1 MHINN
6 WVHASDLMKMIKSAN
21 STSTLS
27 SEEGLPDNHVITIRE
42 RELTVDFPEL
52 IQNNIKTDTVALDL
66 DSEWDGIQPVIIF
79 GPNAS
84 GTIAVE
90 YTGEPV
96 HIPGAVMQYVGGLD
110 CSVMGLD
117 DSGEVR
123 LVTKAAPNTFEV
135 VESGEYIG
143 QISEDDVSL
152 LGQILSAIKDVET
165 ATSDASSAAEAA
177 AAAAN
182 SANTAATKA
191 TNAAN
196 SANTAATKATNAANS
211 ANTASERAENAYDA
225 LTPIIAEIGANGNQP
240 RATTNP
246 NRIATASDAYAAKP
260 LEICIKG
267 ATRQNLWANPSGVI
281 RGVAVTANAD
291 GSITVEGTATQRV
304 TINLESYALR
314 AGSRYTASSDK
325 KMSDS
330 WIAGQAGSGAG
341 FGVICRDS
349 SGANQGQTLFG
360 YGDELTKSFDVAS
373 TTAYVS
379 FYVIVEEGVT
389 VSGTYRVMLNE
400 GSTAE
405 PWCPP
410 GLSSVDELSLVT
422 AGKNL
427 LDGTGYFEG
436 AYSFGY
442 ATAFRDPDL
451 RTPAIFPYTTTAPY
465 RGIQAFFY
473 AVAGETYTF
482 SQANA
487 PDGAI
492 LKYQQFWGGKD
503 TVSAD
508 ESGYTG
514 CAASTVITGPVTFKY
529 SGLVVVLS
537 CLNSNAT
544 GITWLEDFGIQV
556 EVGSTATVY
565 EPPQVTTTP
574 IDLDGH
580 ALNSLPDGTCDE
592 LTIDATG
599 AVTLVQRVGQV
610 TVDSDDL
617 PTNYATNTAHASIS
631 GSVLSPDS
639 AANSYWLRD
648 EAAMGDVLPV
658 ADAIFNKNY
667 IGFSGTSGDGS
678 RLYVNAPASSATD
691 YDGART
697 WLNSNPLTVLYKLA
711 EPQTIPLSP
720 VTLPTLPSPNITVYH
735 DSDVPSDITV
745 EYVQD
750 INIVLDNLNAKIAA
764 LNIAQTISS

>member
-21 STSTLS
+21 SISTLS

-52 IQNNIKTDTVALDL
+52 IQNNIKTDTVTLDL
-66 DSEWDGIQPVIIF
+66 DAEWDGIQPVIIF

-177 AAAAN
+177 TAAAN

-191 TNAAN
+191 TDAAN
-196 SANTAATKATNAANS
+196 SANTAATKATAAANS

-225 LTPIIAEIGANGNQP
+225 LTPIIAEIGVNGNQP

-246 NRIATASDAYAAKP
+246 NHIATASDAYAAKP

-267 ATRQNLWANPSGVI
+267 NTRQNLWVNPSGAAN
-281 RGVAVTANAD
+281 GVTVTSNAD
-291 GSITVEGTATQRV
+291 GSVSVSGTANSKGAFFG
-304 TINLESYALR
+304 TISYVLKP
-314 AGSRYTASSDK
+314 STTYTASCDKAATFRGFFVVEYASDG
-325 KMSDS
+325 SS
-330 WIAGQAGSGAG
+330 LSTHYFAGTD
-341 FGVICRDS
+341 VPS
-349 SGANQGQTLFG
+349 S
-360 YGDELTKSFDVAS
+360 S
-373 TTAYVS
+373 VS
-379 FYVIVEEGVT
+379 FTTSANIAYARLGVG
-389 VSGTYRVMLNE
+389 VNANEVASGTYRIMLNE
-400 GSTAE
+400 GSTAQ

-410 GLSSVDELSLVT
+410 GLNSVDELSLVT
-422 AGKNL
+422 VGERITCETHDVSSKYAGAATLPAPANECLKPGTKYTL
-427 LDGTGYFEG
+427 LISVSSGVWYYNETVFSVSPPNRHTGT
-436 AYSFGY
+436 Y
-442 ATAFRDPDL
+442 ALTL
-451 RTPAIFPYTTTAPY
+451 TTK
-465 RGIQAFFY
+465 
-473 AVAGETYTF
+473 EE
-482 SQANA
+482 
-487 PDGAI
+487 
-492 LKYQQFWGGKD
+492 L
-503 TVSAD
+503 
-508 ESGYTG
+508 
-514 CAASTVITGPVTFKY
+514 
-529 SGLVVVLS
+529 
-537 CLNSNAT
+537 
-544 GITWLEDFGIQV
+544 
-556 EVGSTATVY
+556 TATTMLIKTATNDLCVVDY
-565 EPPQVTTTP
+565 CYLVENPPATP
-574 IDLDGH
+574 IDLDGNT
-580 ALNSLPDGTCDE
+580 LCSLPDGTCDE

-599 AVTLVQRVGQV
+599 AVTLVKRVGVKVLPGDAESWIKDGSTSRVRYLTGISPDAVHNYVPV
-610 TVDSDDL
+610 TVMSDALPPRIATDDAYDS
-617 PTNYATNTAHASIS
+617 TCIMAAWNNAYASIGS
-631 GSVLSPDS
+631 GETAQTIASVCGGKTL
-639 AANSYWLRD
+639 
-648 EAAMGDVLPV
+648 
-658 ADAIFNKNY
+658 
-667 IGFSGTSGDGS
+667 
-678 RLYVNAPASSATD
+678 LYPLAT
-691 YDGART
+691 
-697 WLNSNPLTVLYKLA
+697 
-711 EPQTIPLSP
+711 PQTIPLTA

-764 LNIAQTISS
+764 LNIAQSISS

>member
-21 STSTLS
+21 SISTLS

-52 IQNNIKTDTVALDL
+52 IQNNIKTDTVTLDL
-66 DSEWDGIQPVIIF
+66 DTEWDGIQPVIIF

-96 HIPGAVMQYVGGLD
+96 HIPGAVMEYVGGLD

-177 AAAAN
+177 TAAAN

-191 TNAAN
+191 TDAAN
-196 SANTAATKATNAANS
+196 SANTAATKATDAANS

-225 LTPIIAEIGANGNQP
+225 LTPIIAEIGVNGNQP

-246 NRIATASDAYAAKP
+246 NPVATASDAYAAKP

-267 ATRQNLWANPSGVI
+267 ATRQNLWVNPSGTKTQNGI
-281 RGVAVTANAD
+281 TVTPNSD
-291 GSITVEGTATQRV
+291 GSITVSGTSTSS
-304 TINLESYALR
+304 NLIVFANSYALKPGAQYTFSVDNLFPMNGDSSSGGFYIQKHTDGQINATIGYLTSGSSGEIAVTVPSDAEYCR
-314 AGSRYTASSDK
+314 FGIQVLAGS
-325 KMSDS
+325 
-330 WIAGQAGSGAG
+330 
-341 FGVICRDS
+341 
-349 SGANQGQTLFG
+349 
-360 YGDELTKSFDVAS
+360 
-373 TTAYVS
+373 
-379 FYVIVEEGVT
+379 T

-410 GLSSVDELSLVT
+410 GINGVDELSVVT

-427 LDGTGYFEG
+427 FTPNSKTQIQGNGGSNQTTRIGTKV
-436 AYSFGY
+436 S
-442 ATAFRDPDL
+442 
-451 RTPAIFPYTTTAPY
+451 
-465 RGIQAFFY
+465 GIPVQQ
-473 AVAGETYTF
+473 AVAVSLEYRLSSGVGTMAV
-482 SQANA
+482 QQ
-487 PDGAI
+487 DGQPYKALGI
-492 LKYQQFWGGKD
+492 RYLALIGDGQWHKASGNVTVDDGFNKNDRISIRLDNVTGLLEFRNIQF
-503 TVSAD
+503 
-508 ESGYTG
+508 E
-514 CAASTVITGPVTFKY
+514 
-529 SGLVVVLS
+529 L
-537 CLNSNAT
+537 
-544 GITWLEDFGIQV
+544 
-556 EVGSTATVY
+556 GSTATAY

-580 ALNSLPDGTCDE
+580 TLNSLPDGTHDE

-599 AVTLVQRVGQV
+599 AVTLTQRVGV
-610 TVDSDDL
+610 SVIDGTEPNFEYTAGPPSRIGAPGLAPGIRSTNSDRCDTLPCMNISSGPNAINTYSGGYVDIRCEQQITSL
-617 PTNYATNTAHASIS
+617 ET
-631 GSVLSPDS
+631 GKEWL
-639 AANSYWLRD
+639 AANHTTL
-648 EAAMGDVLPV
+648 
-658 ADAIFNKNY
+658 
-667 IGFSGTSGDGS
+667 
-678 RLYVNAPASSATD
+678 LYPLAT
-691 YDGART
+691 
-697 WLNSNPLTVLYKLA
+697 
-711 EPQTIPLSP
+711 PQTIPLTA

-764 LNIAQTISS
+764 LNIAQSISS

>member
-52 IQNNIKTDTVALDL
+52 IQNNIKTDTVTLDL
-66 DSEWDGIQPVIIF
+66 DTEWDGIQPVIIF

-177 AAAAN
+177 TAAAN
-182 SANTAATKA
+182 SANTAATTA

-196 SANTAATKATNAANS
+196 SANTAATKATDAANS

-225 LTPIIAEIGANGNQP
+225 LTPIIAEIGVNGNQP

-246 NRIATASDAYAAKP
+246 NHVATASDTYAAKP

-267 ATRQNLWANPSGVI
+267 NTRQNLWVNPSGTNN
-281 RGVAVTANAD
+281 GVTVTSNAD
-291 GSITVEGTATQRV
+291 GSIRVEGT
-304 TINLESYALR
+304 TIRSLSLNSGKKYILKPSTSYTISVDNKLSDNLTDASN
-314 AGSRYTASSDK
+314 GSFF
-325 KMSDS
+325 
-330 WIAGQAGSGAG
+330 IAEYSQDNSPISGATRY
-341 FGVICRDS
+341 I
-349 SGANQGQTLFG
+349 G
-360 YGDELTKSFDVAS
+360 YGNTLSVTFRTSEELSHVYMGVYA
-373 TTAYVS
+373 VS
-379 FYVIVEEGVT
+379 GKTF
-389 VSGTYRVMLNE
+389 SGTYRVMLNE
-400 GSTAE
+400 GSTAQ

-410 GLSSVDELSLVT
+410 GLNSVGDDGSVKIVT

-427 LDGTGYFEG
+427 FGSRDEAITKNGITVTPNGDGSYTVNGT
-436 AYSFGY
+436 
-442 ATAFRDPDL
+442 ATEIVQIEFSGNVANQI
-451 RTPAIFPYTTTAPY
+451 AI
-465 RGIQAFFY
+465 
-473 AVAGETYTF
+473 
-482 SQANA
+482 
-487 PDGAI
+487 PDGDFV
-492 LKYQQFWGGKD
+492 LSGGAQNARCAAWFYDANHTYIDWCPSSSDSDTRPTKIIQKNARYYVTLVAVSSGK
-503 TVSAD
+503 TVSN
-508 ESGYTG
+508 E
-514 CAASTVITGPVTFKY
+514 VIRPMMRRYGTSSDFEIY
-529 SGLVVVLS
+529 D
-537 CLNSNAT
+537 A
-544 GITWLEDFGIQV
+544 ITI
-556 EVGSTATVY
+556 
-565 EPPQVTTTP
+565 TP
-574 IDLDGH
+574 IDLQGH
-580 ALNSLPDGTCDE
+580 TLNSLPDGTCDE
-592 LTIDATG
+592 LHIDATG
-599 AVTLVQRVGQV
+599 AVTLVQRVGAV
-610 TVDSDDL
+610 TFDGSSDERWQFATDRIGLQNGAPGSSAVSDSGNAYCD
-617 PTNYATNTAHASIS
+617 T
-631 GSVLSPDS
+631 
-639 AANSYWLRD
+639 
-648 EAAMGDVLPV
+648 LPV
-658 ADAIFNKNY
+658 RSITNATAIVSYSRGWVEIRNSMQ
-667 IGFSGTSGDGS
+667 ITSAETGKE
-678 RLYVNAPASSATD
+678 
-691 YDGART
+691 
-697 WLNSNPLTVLYKLA
+697 WLASNPTTYVYHLA
-711 EPQTIPLSP
+711 TPQTIPLAA

-764 LNIAQTISS
+764 LNIAQSISS

>member
-52 IQNNIKTDTVALDL
+52 IQNNIKTDTVTLDL
-66 DSEWDGIQPVIIF
+66 DAEWDGIQPVIIF

-177 AAAAN
+177 TAAAN

-191 TNAAN
+191 TTAAN
-196 SANTAATKATNAANS
+196 TANTAATKATDAANS

-225 LTPIIAEIGANGNQP
+225 LTPIIAEIGVNGNQP

-267 ATRQNLWANPSGVI
+267 NTRQNLWVNPSGTLN
-281 RGVAVTANAD
+281 GL
-291 GSITVEGTATQRV
+291 TATADSGGSV
-304 TINLESYALR
+304 TVKGTSTGLVSLNSGKKYILKPSTKYTFSVDNKLSDNLVDPSN
-314 AGSRYTASSDK
+314 GSFFIEQVLQDDSDLSAPTK
-325 KMSDS
+325 Y
-330 WIAGQAGSGAG
+330 I
-341 FGVICRDS
+341 
-349 SGANQGQTLFG
+349 G
-360 YGDELTKSFDVAS
+360 YGNTLSVTFTTHEELSCVYMGVYS
-373 TTAYVS
+373 VS
-379 FYVIVEEGVT
+379 GKTF
-389 VSGTYRVMLNE
+389 SGTYRVMLNE

-410 GLSSVDELSLVT
+410 GLSSVDELSVVT
-422 AGKNL
+422 AGKNQL
-427 LDGTGYFEG
+427 TIGSPHATTGSESGIEFTLNDDGSVRCVGNLTGSYANTLAALYDSKISDLPGAVLDAGTYYYETVNGSNDGYMITVRLGDLDNENAHIASSVRGTFNLSKRTRVS
-436 AYSFGY
+436 AYLVVGNGPTGDIDVTVWCTITRVSAVGEK
-442 ATAFRDPDL
+442 L
-451 RTPAIFPYTTTAPY
+451 PAATTT
-465 RGIQAFFY
+465 
-473 AVAGETYTF
+473 E
-482 SQANA
+482 
-487 PDGAI
+487 
-492 LKYQQFWGGKD
+492 
-503 TVSAD
+503 
-508 ESGYTG
+508 
-514 CAASTVITGPVTFKY
+514 
-529 SGLVVVLS
+529 
-537 CLNSNAT
+537 
-544 GITWLEDFGIQV
+544 
-556 EVGSTATVY
+556 
-565 EPPQVTTTP
+565 

-580 ALNSLPDGTCDE
+580 TLCSLPDGTCDE

-599 AVTLVQRVGQV
+599 AVTLVKRVGV
-610 TVDSDDL
+610 FEATEDTSWTEYNGPGNV
-617 PTNYATNTAHASIS
+617 NAYYTNTGMDAH
-631 GSVLSPDS
+631 SPT
-639 AANSYWLRD
+639 
-648 EAAMGDVLPV
+648 GDTL
-658 ADAIFNKNY
+658 DAVDTKMMCDDFPCY
-667 IGFSGTSGDGS
+667 QT
-678 RLYVNAPASSATD
+678 LWHATSATPRVGMSD
-691 YDGART
+691 NAAYPNVMFY
-697 WLNSNPLTVLYKLA
+697 NSAGYGPAASDTRMTVLYPLA
-711 EPQTIPLSP
+711 TPQTIPLTS

-750 INIVLDNLNAKIAA
+750 INIVFDNLNAKIAA
-764 LNIAQTISS
+764 LNIAQSISS